1 MQYDESSLP
10 LLSLGR
16 DLPLGGDPCAT
27 VHGTLLLRGGRA
39 DPLQETMH
47 MEDMATF
54 APYEWT
60 IITWYLTRRAATFVW
75 HATYTADITFTVSLV
90 VIRVS
95 GVPSPLRNGVPRLD
109 FDLHRLTE

>member
-16 DLPLGGDPCAT
+16 DLPLGGDWNGFSNPDRFCEQERTPCAT
-27 VHGTLLLRGGRA
+27 IHGTLLLRGGRA

-54 APYEWT
+54 TPYCE
-60 IITWYLTRRAATFVW
+60 A
-75 HATYTADITFTVSLV
+75 
-90 VIRVS
+90 VS
-95 GVPSPLRNGVPRLD
+95 GNENG
-109 FDLHRLTE
+109 